1 MKIGYFADG
10 PWAHKSLEKILKNDR
25 FEIAFIVVRY
35 DSADKVL
42 AEYAQKLNVPL
53 LKHKN
58 VNSDEFLNNIRIF
71 NVDIN
76 VSMSFNQIL
85 KSDIINLAPKG
96 FINCHAGALPFY
108 RGRNILNWVLINGEK
123 EFGVTV
129 HYVDEGIDTGDIIL
143 QKTQDIAPD
152 DRYGDLLNKAYVLC
166 ADTLYEALC
175 QIESG
180 NAKRIQQ
187 ASIHPTGF
195 YCSRRLPGDETIDW
209 NWSSER
215 IFNFVRGIAVPGPGA
230 RTFLSG
236 NELIIDKA
244 FLIPD
249 MPSYIDKPGNVVG
262 KNKDGIIVKTGT
274 NAILISS
281 VLSPASNEMID
292 FKTIKI
298 GDSFR

>member
-1 MKIGYFADG
+1 MKIGFFADG

-35 DSADKVL
+35 DSDDSIL
-42 AEYAQKLNVPL
+42 AEYAQRLNVPL

-58 VNSDEFLNNIRIF
+58 VNSVEFLNYIKGFNI
-71 NVDIN
+71 DIN

-143 QKTQDIAPD
+143 QKIQDIAST
-152 DRYGDLLNKAYVLC
+152 DRYGDLLTKAYGLC

-180 NAKRIQQ
+180 NAKRIPQK
-187 ASIHPTGF
+187 AIHPTGF
-195 YCSRRLPGDETIDW
+195 YCSRRVPGDETIDW
-209 NWSSER
+209 TWSSER
-215 IFNFVRGIAVPGPGA
+215 IFNFIRGIAIPGPGA
-230 RTFLSG
+230 RTCLSG
-236 NELIIDKA
+236 KELIIDKG
-244 FLIPD
+244 FLIPN
-249 MPSYIDKPGNVVG
+249 MPCYIDKPGNIVG
-262 KNKDGIIVKTGT
+262 KSKEGIVVKTGT
-274 NAILISS
+274 NAIRISS
-281 VLSPASNEMID
+281 VLEAISKKPID
-292 FKTIKI
+292 LKTIKI
-298 GDSFR
+298 GDYFQ